1 MKQRKYVLRLYVL
14 ISSIAPLRVYLY
26 HQGFAKLASA
36 PYDIDDIENRYSHLT
51 NPDINALNTDAD
63 VPVEFVD
70 LDRYREWLREQGH
83 DDQALFDRVRD
94 LVTLTAIA
102 AVEPMRERTRKLGVD
117 ARGCYELL
125 GVDCLIDEDLKP
137 WLLECNLSPSV
148 GVCAAPETG
157 GQVEEQ
163 IKRQLVTDMAALVGL
178 LQAEPEAAPAD
189 PGARIRHD
197 AERELVRAGGF
208 ERLYPAADVES
219 YLPFFSLPR
228 LADMVLAD
236 AVNGAPV
243 ERPRLQSRFTTESIV
258 EDQVVLHDE
267 RNGQVSRLN
276 QTASIIWLMA
286 MEGADPD
293 GITEA
298 LLAAVSRSGE
308 RVPEIEEVREEV
320 WDFLA
325 DWAHRGLLLQR
336 GPGPRWQ
343 RDLNAG
349 AEMVSALSST

>member
-1 MKQRKYVLRLYVL
+1 
-14 ISSIAPLRVYLY
+14 
-26 HQGFAKLASA
+26 
-36 PYDIDDIENRYSHLT
+36 
-51 NPDINALNTDAD
+51 
-63 VPVEFVD
+63 
-70 LDRYREWLREQGH
+70 
-83 DDQALFDRVRD
+83 
-94 LVTLTAIA
+94 
-102 AVEPMRERTRKLGVD
+102 
-117 ARGCYELL
+117 
-125 GVDCLIDEDLKP
+125 
-137 WLLECNLSPSV
+137 
-148 GVCAAPETG
+148 
-157 GQVEEQ
+157 
-163 IKRQLVTDMAALVGL
+163 VGL